1 MNYRQ
6 RKLPTKKAHRIIAV
20 QRLYELYE
28 TNVNGEQKRMLKRKG
43 TDLLY
48 VYNVSKNKLKVRYA
62 NVTKEAIQLYVD
74 MCESPKVIGGET
86 DRFQHHERMNS
97 RCQVDLKVPFFL
109 KIVALMDILQN
120 F

>member
-1 MNYRQ
+1 MWSTQNTSPQ
-6 RKLPTKKAHRIIAV
+6 
-20 QRLYELYE
+20 
-28 TNVNGEQKRMLKRKG
+28 
-43 TDLLY
+43 
-48 VYNVSKNKLKVRYA
+48 LKVRYA

-97 RCQVDLKVPFFL
+97 RCQVPFFL